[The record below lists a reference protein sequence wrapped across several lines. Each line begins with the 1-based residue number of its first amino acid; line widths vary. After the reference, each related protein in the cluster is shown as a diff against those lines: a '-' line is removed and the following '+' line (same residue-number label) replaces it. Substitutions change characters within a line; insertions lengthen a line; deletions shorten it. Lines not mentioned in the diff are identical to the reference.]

1 MDVSQETVEKVQ
13 RFAEKR
19 QRAEDFYEN
28 QEINPAVLQAY
39 NRKLDETLKE
49 LQDQVKRQEDDLRR
63 VCTHPWRT
71 LARIHPKHVTQLLT
85 HRLAARG
92 QLLRSLQNRRRYL
105 VARSPSTESQESLR
119 FASEIRDR
127 VPSLRLTP
135 TFFASTR
142 RDIASSQ
149 RNQGFC
155 LHDGR

>member
-28 QEINPAVLQAY
+28 QEISPAVLQAY

-71 LARIHPKHVTQLLT
+71 LPRIHPKHVTQLPNT
-85 HRLAARG
+85 
-92 QLLRSLQNRRRYL
+92 SPSC
-105 VARSPSTESQESLR
+105 ARS
-119 FASEIRDR
+119 
-127 VPSLRLTP
+127 TP
-135 TFFASTR
+135 LISPK
-142 RDIASSQ
+142 
-149 RNQGFC
+149 
-155 LHDGR
+155 